1 MDYGDAWNK
10 GYDWGSNFS
19 IGDILGIGN
28 MPEISIPD
36 VGPAS
41 DLLGD
46 IGKDAKK
53 TAGNT
58 SALKDAVDMT
68 NEDLKMLVDMA
79 ERQYVAQVN
88 LTSQTPVIN
97 ITGQNTGNTADDR
110 AAMADAVKHVL
121 LEQRASGTY
130 RAYARV

>member
-1 MDYGDAWNK
+1 MGK
-10 GYDWGSNFS
+10 GVSVPQAE
-19 IGDILGIGN
+19 L
-28 MPEISIPD
+28 P
-36 VGPAS
+36 S

-46 IGKDAKK
+46 ISKNTGK

-88 LTSQTPVIN
+88 LTAQSPVIN

-110 AAMADAVKHVL
+110 AAMADAVKRVL